1 MLICYNLTQNQSIM
15 KDKLLIVL
23 GWLISAFLMYITV
36 FIGYC
41 KDPLGDLIILAI
53 SLQAF
58 IYFTFILIKE
68 ITQ

>member
-1 MLICYNLTQNQSIM
+1 M
-15 KDKLLIVL
+15 KDKLFIVL
-23 GWLISAFLMYITV
+23 GWLVSAFLLYVTV

-58 IYFTFILIKE
+58 IYFSFLLIKE
-68 ITQ
+68 IFE